1 MDIVRRK
8 RLFDNHSHIGPVPGF
23 AYYGLP
29 EAVKPTTDYQT
40 AEEYIKGMNK
50 HKVDRALVM
59 SNYGFPDSA
68 QPFELNPL
76 VAEGAETSHDRL
88 LGAIWVSALPKD
100 KERTQEALK
109 LIGEKG
115 LIALKTTCLLG
126 GTFDPGQWDEESA
139 ELWKMILD
147 AGAEHDMPLHIH
159 TSPGGG
165 SDIDNA
171 LALIREYGKS
181 NKIHVVHMGGGVS
194 GHIKF
199 VPRFFELIEDGYQ
212 VYTDSSWAVGFGSTW
227 ILKEIEERGI
237 GADRFLFGSDIPWS
251 DFASEYWKIEGAD
264 ISEELKENIFWNNA
278 EKLYSK
284 FW

>member
-1 MDIVRRK
+1 MDIKRK

-40 AEEYIKGMNK
+40 TEEYIKGMDQ

-59 SNYGFPDSA
+59 SNYGYPDSA

-76 VAEGAETSHDRL
+76 VAESAETSHDRL
-88 LGAIWVSALPKD
+88 MGAIWVSALPKD
-100 KERTQEALK
+100 KERTEEALK

-126 GTFDPGQWDEESA
+126 GTFDPEQWDDESA
-139 ELWKMILD
+139 EIWKMILD

-171 LALIREYGKS
+171 LALIKGYGKR

-199 VPRFFELIEDGYQ
+199 VPRFFELIEEGNQ

-251 DFASEYWKIEGAD
+251 DFASEYWKIEGAE

>member
-40 AEEYIKGMNK
+40 AEEYIKGMDN

-59 SNYGFPDSA
+59 SNYGYPDSA
-68 QPFELNPL
+68 QPFELNPM

-100 KERTQEALK
+100 KERTEEALK

-126 GTFDPGQWDEESA
+126 GTFDPGQWDDESA

-171 LALIREYGKS
+171 LALIKEYGKS

-199 VPRFFELIEDGYQ
+199 VPRFFDLIEEGYQ

-237 GADRFLFGSDIPWS
+237 GGDRFLFGSDIPWS
-251 DFASEYWKIEGAD
+251 DFASEYWKIEGAE

-278 EKLYSK
+278 EKLYGK

>member
-40 AEEYIKGMNK
+40 AEEYIKGMDRN
-50 HKVDRALVM
+50 KVDRALVM
-59 SNYGFPDSA
+59 SNYGYPDSA

-100 KERTQEALK
+100 KERTREALK

-139 ELWKMILD
+139 ELWNMILD

-171 LALIREYGKS
+171 LALIKEYGKR

-212 VYTDSSWAVGFGSTW
+212 IYTDSSLAVGFGSTW
-227 ILKEIEERGI
+227 IRKEIEERGV

-278 EKLYSK
+278 EKLYSR

>member
-40 AEEYIKGMNK
+40 AEEYIKGMDR
-50 HKVDRALVM
+50 HRVDRALVM

-88 LGAIWVSALPKD
+88 LGAIWVSALPRD
-100 KERTQEALK
+100 KERTREALK

-126 GTFDPGQWDEESA
+126 GTFDPEQWDEESA
-139 ELWKMILD
+139 ELWNMILD

-171 LALIREYGKS
+171 LALIKEYGKR

-199 VPRFFELIEDGYQ
+199 VPRFFELIDDGYQ

-227 ILKEIEERGI
+227 ILREIEERGV
-237 GADRFLFGSDIPWS
+237 GTDRFLFGSDIPWS

>member
-1 MDIVRRK
+1 MEKRR
-8 RLFDNHSHIGPVPGF
+8 RVFDNHSHIGPVPGY

-29 EAVKPTTDYQT
+29 QTVKPTYDYDT
-40 AEEYIKGMNK
+40 TEDYLKGMEENG
-50 HKVDRALVM
+50 VDRALVM
-59 SNYGFPDSA
+59 SNYGYPDSA
-68 QPFELNPL
+68 QPFTLNPL
-76 VAEGAETSHDRL
+76 VGESTAKNDRL

-100 KERTQEALK
+100 KERTTEALK
-109 LIGEKG
+109 LIGQKG

-126 GTFDPGQWDEESA
+126 GTFNPDQWDEPAA
-139 ELWKMILD
+139 ELWNMILD
-147 AGAEHDMPLHIH
+147 AAAQHDMPLHIH

-171 LALIREYGKS
+171 LALVRKYGQTT
-181 NKIHVVHMGGGVS
+181 KIHVVHMGGGVS

-199 VPRFFELIEDGYQ
+199 VPQFFDLVKEGYQ

-227 ILKEIEERGI
+227 LLKEIERTGI
-237 GADRFLFGSDIPWS
+237 GTDRFLFGSDIPWS
-251 DFASEYWKIEGAD
+251 DFAGEYWKIEGAP
-264 ISEELKENIFWNNA
+264 ISEELKQNIFWNNA

>member
-40 AEEYIKGMNK
+40 AEEYIKGMDK

-59 SNYGFPDSA
+59 SNYGYPDSA

-100 KERTQEALK
+100 KERTREALK

-126 GTFDPGQWDEESA
+126 GTFDPEQWDEESA
-139 ELWKMILD
+139 ELWNMILD

-171 LALIREYGKS
+171 LALIKEYGKR

-199 VPRFFELIEDGYQ
+199 VPRFFELIEEGYQ

-278 EKLYSK
+278 EKLYSR

>member
-1 MDIVRRK
+1 MEKRRK
-8 RLFDNHSHIGPVPGF
+8 VFDNHTHIGPVPGY

-29 EAVKPTTDYQT
+29 QTVKPTYDYDT
-40 AEEYIKGMNK
+40 TEDYLKGMDENG
-50 HKVDRALVM
+50 VDRALVM
-59 SNYGFPDSA
+59 SNYGYPDSA
-68 QPFELNPL
+68 QPFTLNPL
-76 VAEGAETSHDRL
+76 VGESAATSDRL

-100 KERTQEALK
+100 KERTVEALK
-109 LIGEKG
+109 LIGQKG

-126 GTFDPGQWDEESA
+126 GTFKPEDWDEPSA
-139 ELWKMILD
+139 ELWNMILD
-147 AGAEHDMPLHIH
+147 AAAEHDMPFHIH

-171 LALIREYGKS
+171 LAMIRKYGQRV
-181 NKIHVVHMGGGVS
+181 KIHVVHMGGGVS

-199 VPRFFELIEDGYQ
+199 VPRFFELVQEGYQ

-227 ILKEIEERGI
+227 LLKEIERTGI

-251 DFASEYWKIEGAD
+251 DFAGEYWKIEGAP
-264 ISEELKENIFWNNA
+264 ISEELKQNIFWNNA